1 MSKLDDFLERI
12 LWTVATRLSG
22 RTAAALAFLLY
33 AGGGLTLPLALH
45 WSVLNLVVANSL
57 ATMLAG
63 LVILG
68 WLAVQLQ
75 ARDRRHLIEWT
86 SDLRLLSAEEFE
98 WLVGEV
104 FRREGWKV
112 QETGSQED
120 SDGNIDL
127 QLTRDGQRTIVQCK
141 RWESWL
147 VGVKEVR
154 EFAGTLTREGLPA
167 SAGIFVTLSDFK
179 GHATAE
185 ARKMGITLVNNRDLH
200 SRTEKVR
207 RAEPC
212 QICGKPM
219 ILGHSSRGWWF
230 RCVSPGCQGKR
241 DLGSD
246 PGRAVDLLTQ
256 PPVTW
261 TTAPGGKVLDSR

>member
-1 MSKLDDFLERI
+1 MSKLDDFFERI
-12 LWTVATRLSG
+12 LWALVKRISG

-45 WSVLNLVVANSL
+45 WSVLNLVLANVL
-57 ATMLAG
+57 ATTLAG

-68 WLAVQLQ
+68 WLGVQLR
-75 ARDRRHLIEWT
+75 ARDRRHLLEWT
-86 SDLRLLSAEEFE
+86 TNLRLLAAEEFE

-112 QETGSQED
+112 RETGRQNGP
-120 SDGNIDL
+120 DGGVDL
-127 QLTRDGQRTIVQCK
+127 ELVRGGQRVIVQCK
-141 RWESWL
+141 RWRSYS

-154 EFAGTLTREGLPA
+154 EFAGTLTRESLSP
-167 SAGIFVTLSDFK
+167 SAGIFVTLSDFTEQ
-179 GHATAE
+179 ALAE
-185 ARKMGITLVNNRDLH
+185 AETLGIVLVDKRDLC
-200 SRTEKVR
+200 SRIERVR

-212 QICGKPM
+212 EICKKPM
-219 ILGHSSRGWWF
+219 ILARSSRGWWF
-230 RCVSPGCQGKR
+230 RCVAPGCQGKR

-256 PPVTW
+256 P
-261 TTAPGGKVLDSR
+261 R